1 MASSG
6 QTLWGPRMR
15 VILAL
20 ATFVSAFAL
29 SVPARAQVPPA
40 ATAADPAPAAEAAAQ
55 APAPRSPQLTRE
67 DLEAWLDGFIPF
79 ALGRGDIA
87 GGIVVVVKDGQVL
100 LQKGFG
106 YADVE
111 KKLLVDPERTLF
123 RPGSISKLFTWTAV
137 MQQVER
143 GKIDLDADI
152 NQYLDFAIPPGPAGE
167 PITMRNLMT
176 HTAGFEEQVK
186 ELISEDPS
194 RLQTIEATLKQWVP
208 ERIFAAG
215 TMPAYSNYGT
225 ALAGY
230 IVERVAGKSFDDY
243 LDQNIFGPLGM
254 TKSSFRQP
262 LPEALMA
269 GMAQGYEKAS
279 GKPQGY
285 ELINLSPAGSL
296 AATGAD
302 MARFMIAHL
311 QNGAL
316 GDARILSEETAKKM
330 HGTPLTIIPNVNRM
344 VLGFYET
351 DTNGRRII
359 SHGGDTQYFHSDLH
373 LVLDAGVG
381 YFISFNSG
389 GKDGAVGPLREAFYR
404 SFADRYFP
412 GPAQEGA
419 VDEATAK
426 EHAAAIAGSYIS
438 SRRAESNFL
447 SILNLLQ
454 PLKVV
459 VNEDGTIS
467 LPLLTDLNG
476 EPTKWREVAP
486 WVWREVNGKGRLA
499 AEVQDGR
506 VVRFAPEWISPF
518 MYMERSTGAKGVGW
532 LMPAA
537 AVALGALALTVICW
551 PAAALVRRRYRRP
564 LPYAGREAKAYRW
577 VRIGALASL
586 AAIAGWIGTI
596 QAMFSD
602 LKLLTAGMDWLVLI
616 LHVLGTVAVF
626 AGFALALWHLA
637 VVWQAPKRPLGK
649 TWAVVLVLATAV
661 IAWVAVAYHL
671 VGLSTNY

>member
-1 MASSG
+1 
-6 QTLWGPRMR
+6 MR
-15 VILAL
+15 AISLL
-20 ATFVSAFAL
+20 ATLLSACLLCTA
-29 SVPARAQVPPA
+29 ARAQVPPPA
-40 ATAADPAPAAEAAAQ
+40 AAPDAAPAAEAAAQ
-55 APAPRSPQLTRE
+55 APVAASPQLTRE
-67 DLEAWLDGFIPF
+67 DLEAWLDGFIPY
-79 ALGRGDIA
+79 AIGKGNIA

-106 YADVE
+106 HADVE
-111 KKLLVDPERTLF
+111 KQLPVDPEATLF

-152 NQYLDFAIPPGPAGE
+152 NQYLDFTIPPGPAGE
-167 PITMRNLMT
+167 PITMRHLMT

-186 ELISEDPS
+186 ELISENPS
-194 RLQTIEATLKQWVP
+194 RLRSIEATLKDWVP
-208 ERIFAAG
+208 ERIFKAG

-230 IVERVAGKSFDDY
+230 IVERTSGLSFDDY
-243 LDQNIFGPLGM
+243 LDRNIFAPLGM

-262 LPEALMA
+262 LPEALMS
-269 GMAQGYEKAS
+269 GMSRGYKNATDKA
-279 GKPQGY
+279 QGY
-285 ELINLSPAGSL
+285 ELINLAPAGSL

-311 QNGAL
+311 QNGAF
-316 GDARILSEETAKKM
+316 GDVRILSEETTKKM
-330 HGTPLTIIPNVNRM
+330 HGTPLTIIPGVNRM

-351 DTNGRRII
+351 DTNGRRIV

-373 LVLDAGVG
+373 LFLDEGVG
-381 YFISFNSG
+381 YFISFNSS
-389 GKDGAVGPLREAFYR
+389 GKEGAVGPLREAFYR

-412 GPAQEGA
+412 GPA
-419 VDEATAK
+419 VDGKVDDETAK
-426 EHAAAIAGSYIS
+426 EHAAQIAGSYIS

-454 PLKVV
+454 PLKVA

-476 EPTKWREVAP
+476 EPTRWREVEP
-486 WVWREVNGKGRLA
+486 YVWREVNGKGRLA
-499 AEVQDGR
+499 AEVEDGR

-532 LMPAA
+532 LMPAL
-537 AVALGALALTVICW
+537 VASLAALALTVVAW
-551 PAAALVRRRYRRP
+551 PIAAILRRRYQRP
-564 LPYAGREAKAYRW
+564 LPFTGREAKAYRW
-577 VRIGALASL
+577 VRIGALLSL
-586 AAIAGWIGTI
+586 AAVGGWIGAI
-596 QAMFSD
+596 LLMFSK
-602 LKLLTAGMDWLVLI
+602 LELLTAGMDWLVLA
-616 LHVLGTVAVF
+616 LHVLGTIAVF
-626 AGFALALWHLA
+626 AGLALALWHLS
-637 VVWQAPKRPLGK
+637 VVWKAPKRRFGK
-649 TWAVVLVLATAV
+649 IWAVVLVIATAV
-661 IAWVAVAYHL
+661 CAWVAVAYHL

>member
-1 MASSG
+1 
-6 QTLWGPRMR
+6 MR
-15 VILAL
+15 VMTSL
-20 ATFVSAFAL
+20 ATLLSASLLCA
-29 SVPARAQVPPA
+29 AGWAQVPSPV
-40 ATAADPAPAAEAAAQ
+40 TAPDAAPAAEAAAQ
-55 APAPRSPQLTRE
+55 TPASASPQLTRE
-67 DLEAWLDGFIPF
+67 DLEAWLDGFIPY
-79 ALGRGDIA
+79 AIAKGNIA

-111 KKLLVDPERTLF
+111 KQLPVDPEATLF

-152 NQYLDFAIPPGPAGE
+152 NQYLDFTIPPGPDGE

-186 ELISEDPS
+186 ELISEGPS
-194 RLQTIEATLKQWVP
+194 RLRSIEATLKDWVP
-208 ERIFAAG
+208 ERIFRGG

-230 IVERVAGKSFDDY
+230 VVERTSGVSFDDF
-243 LDQNIFGPLGM
+243 LDRNIFAPLGM
-254 TKSSFRQP
+254 TRSSFRQP
-262 LPEALMA
+262 LPEALA
-269 GMAQGYEKAS
+269 AAMAQGYEVAS
-279 GKPQGY
+279 DEAQGY

-311 QNGAL
+311 QRGAL
-316 GDARILSEETAKKM
+316 DDARILSEETATRM
-330 HGTPLTIIPNVNRM
+330 HGTPFTVLPNVNRM

-351 DTNGRRII
+351 DTNGRRIV

-373 LVLDAGVG
+373 LFLDEGVG

-389 GKDGAVGPLREAFYR
+389 GKDGAVGPLREAFFR
-404 SFADRYFP
+404 GFADRYFP
-412 GPAQEGA
+412 GPAIDGK
-419 VDEATAK
+419 VDESTAR

-438 SRRAESNFL
+438 SRRAESSFL

-454 PLKVV
+454 PAKVV

-467 LPLLTDLNG
+467 FPLLTDLNG

-486 WVWREVNGKGRLA
+486 WVWREVDGKSRLA
-499 AEVQDGR
+499 AEVVDGK
-506 VVRFAPEWISPF
+506 VTRFTAEWISPF

-532 LMPAA
+532 LMPATV
-537 AVALGALALTVICW
+537 VALAALALTVVVW
-551 PAAALVRRRYRRP
+551 PIAALVRRRYRRP
-564 LPYAGREAKAYRW
+564 LPFAGREAKAYRW

-586 AAIAGWIGTI
+586 AAVAGWIGTI
-596 QAMFSD
+596 MAMFSD
-602 LKLLTAGMDWLVLI
+602 LKLLSASMDWLVLT
-616 LHVLGTVAVF
+616 LHVLGSVAVF
-626 AGFALALWHLA
+626 AGLALALWHLS
-637 VVWQAPKRPLGK
+637 VVWKAPQRPLGK
-649 TWAVVLVLATAV
+649 IWAIVLVLATAV
-661 IAWVAVAYHL
+661 VAWVAVAYHL
-671 VGLSTNY
+671 VGLSTDY

>member
-1 MASSG
+1 
-6 QTLWGPRMR
+6 MR
-15 VILAL
+15 VILLLATLLSAL
-20 ATFVSAFAL
+20 AHST
-29 SVPARAQVPPA
+29 PAS
-40 ATAADPAPAAEAAAQ
+40 AQ
-55 APAPRSPQLTRE
+55 ASPQLTRE
-67 DLEAWLDGFIPF
+67 DLEAWLDGFIPY
-79 ALGRGDIA
+79 ALGRGNIA
-87 GGIVVVVKDGQVL
+87 GGIVVAVKDGQVL

-111 KKLLVDPERTLF
+111 KKLPVDPERTLF

-143 GKIDLDADI
+143 GQIDLDADI
-152 NQYLDFAIPPGPAGE
+152 SQYLDFEIPPGPAGE

-186 ELISEDPS
+186 ELISEDAS

-208 ERIFAAG
+208 ERIFRAG
-215 TMPAYSNYGT
+215 TMPAYSNYAT

-230 IVERVAGKSFDDY
+230 IVERTSGLSFDDY
-243 LDQNIFGPLGM
+243 LDRNIFGPLGM
-254 TKSSFRQP
+254 TRSSFRQP

-269 GMAQGYEKAS
+269 DMAQGYETATDR
-279 GKPQGY
+279 PQGY

-311 QNGAL
+311 QNGAF
-316 GDARILSEETAKKM
+316 GDVRLLSEATAKEM
-330 HGTPLTIIPNVNRM
+330 HGTPLTVLPNVNRM

-351 DTNGRRII
+351 DTNDRRII

-373 LVLDAGVG
+373 LFLDEGVG
-381 YFISFNSG
+381 YYISFNSA
-389 GKDGAVGPLREAFYR
+389 GKDGAVGPLREAFFR
-404 SFADRYFP
+404 NFADRYFP
-412 GPAQEGA
+412 GPAHEGT
-419 VDEATAK
+419 VDKATAK

-438 SRRAESNFL
+438 SRRAESSFL
-447 SILNLLQ
+447 SILNLIQ

-467 LPLLTDLNG
+467 IPLLTDLNG
-476 EPTKWREVAP
+476 EPTRWREISP

-499 AEVQDGR
+499 AEVQGGR

-532 LMPAA
+532 LMPVTAA
-537 AVALGALALTVICW
+537 AVGSLLLTVVFW
-551 PAAALVRRRYRRP
+551 PVAALVRRRYRKP
-564 LPYAGREAKAYRW
+564 LPYSGREAKAYRW

-586 AAIAGWIGTI
+586 AAVAGWIGTI
-596 QAMFSD
+596 QAMFSN

-626 AGFALALWHLA
+626 AGLAVALWHLA
-637 VVWQAPKRPLGK
+637 VVWQAPKRLLGK
-649 TWAVVLVLATAV
+649 IWAVVLVLATVV
-661 IAWVAVAYHL
+661 IAWVAIAYHL